1 MANITYCTNA
11 CLTDRTPW
19 QVLCQFKAKI
29 LSLLLILA
37 ILFHAAV
44 VCISFEIRA
53 SLIRKQCYKP
63 YTVCDTNFIC
73 VGAEITATSCSTLQL
88 LLLVGA
94 IQPKSTLH

>member
-53 SLIRKQCYKP
+53 APHSYASSAINLTQFVTPILFVLELKSQPHLVLRSSCY
-63 YTVCDTNFIC
+63 FW
-73 VGAEITATSCSTLQL
+73 
-88 LLLVGA
+88 
-94 IQPKSTLH
+94 